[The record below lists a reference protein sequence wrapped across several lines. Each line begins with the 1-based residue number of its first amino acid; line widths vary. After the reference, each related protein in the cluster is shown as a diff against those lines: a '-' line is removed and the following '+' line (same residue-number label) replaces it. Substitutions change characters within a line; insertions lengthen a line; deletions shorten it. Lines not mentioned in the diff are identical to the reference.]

1 MDESF
6 DVTICNPPFHSSPGD
21 AESGTLRKLNNLN
34 SEKISTPVL
43 NFGGQNRELWTPGGE
58 EFFVNKMIEESAQ
71 YRENCFWFTTLIDP
85 LHQSVVVGYFVA
97 VWVVAVEI
105 VSTVAGTVIAVFVL
119 ACYAVQLLY

>member
-1 MDESF
+1 MLFIE
-6 DVTICNPPFHSSPGD
+6 IQKYI
-21 AESGTLRKLNNLN
+21 L
-34 SEKISTPVL
+34 EKPLPIIHP
-43 NFGGQNRELWTPGGE
+43 
-58 EFFVNKMIEESAQ
+58 
-71 YRENCFWFTTLIDP
+71 DP